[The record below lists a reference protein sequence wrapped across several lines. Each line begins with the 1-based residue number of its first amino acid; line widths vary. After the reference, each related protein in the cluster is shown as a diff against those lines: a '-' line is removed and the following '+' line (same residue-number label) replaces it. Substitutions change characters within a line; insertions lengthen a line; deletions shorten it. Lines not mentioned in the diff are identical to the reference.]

1 MFRCLKA
8 SFEQI
13 DAIIDLRLAL
23 LKEVGELHSSEE
35 EQLLAASTRE
45 YLQHALSNREFISY
59 IAEIDGKP
67 ASISGMA
74 LFKRPSYPEN
84 PQGLEAYILN
94 MYTLP
99 EYRGKGLAG
108 KLLECCIEESKQSGV
123 KRIWL
128 HATEAGEPLYAKMG
142 FIKKNNE
149 MEKFLQEGSK
159 ESTPSIQ

>member
-59 IAEIDGKP
+59 N
-67 ASISGMA
+67 S
-74 LFKRPSYPEN
+74 
-84 PQGLEAYILN
+84 
-94 MYTLP
+94 
-99 EYRGKGLAG
+99 
-108 KLLECCIEESKQSGV
+108 
-123 KRIWL
+123 
-128 HATEAGEPLYAKMG
+128 
-142 FIKKNNE
+142 
-149 MEKFLQEGSK
+149 
-159 ESTPSIQ
+159 